1 MKPQNQPQA
10 ERLAAL
16 ELLVNDTGLVDELK
30 ARQRAETD
38 KRRMELAAKLD
49 ALPNRERELA
59 NLAKDA
65 ARAHAAFEKAATEYH
80 EAECRHKEATGRLV
94 IATMS
99 KEGERQHIV
108 SELERAAPPELEDAL
123 DDLSLADNLLRSAFR
138 VDEVADRNWL
148 GQRVKKV
155 ISNVDGIS
163 AARKQIAD
171 AQQSIRE
178 LARDGRTPSAAMVS
192 RCAEIVEA
200 ALQPAFEFIPV
211 KLWDLRRSKPLSD
224 IVAEV
229 AGYLH

>member
-1 MKPQNQPQA
+1 MKPQNQTQA
-10 ERLAAL
+10 ERLAEL
-16 ELLVNDTGLVDELK
+16 ELLANETGLLDELK
-30 ARQRAETD
+30 MRQRVEID

-49 ALPNRERELA
+49 ALPNPERELA
-59 NLAKDA
+59 TLAKEA
-65 ARAHAAFEKAATEYH
+65 ARVHAAREKAAAEDR
-80 EAECRHKEATGRLV
+80 EADRLDKETTGRLV
-94 IATMS
+94 MATMM
-99 KEGERQHIV
+99 KAGERQHILT
-108 SELERAAPPELEDAL
+108 ELERAAPPELEDAL

-155 ISNVDGIS
+155 ISNLDGIS
-163 AARKQIAD
+163 SARKQIAD

-229 AGYLH
+229 AGSPH